1 MQWGRGGTA
10 ARGMGERGLVGWT
23 ARQKGGGG
31 VRGWP
36 GGLGVGEWGGVGGQG
51 LVGDR
56 GVLREREGV
65 EGAGRVD
72 WGGQGLVGW
81 TARHST
87 SAS

>member
-1 MQWGRGGTA
+1 MGAWRDRGQRDGGAGPGGVDCET
-10 ARGMGERGLVGWT
+10 E
-23 ARQKGGGG
+23 GGGG